1 MASNKILN
9 IPPAFIAASAG
20 NLLSPGAAP
29 ASAIGYTTSAPY
41 IIVKHIRVYNTDTVS
56 HSFSL
61 FKGAT
66 GGSTNGTQ
74 IGFAGSTPVPAGQ
87 WVDCYSQIRLDTA
100 DFLTGIADTASKLVI
115 MIAGEVG
122 LA

>member
-9 IPPAFIAASAG
+9 IEPQFLPASAG
-20 NLLSPGAAP
+20 NLLSPGLAP
-29 ASAIGYTTSAPY
+29 ASAVGYTSTTPY
-41 IIVKHIRVYNTDTVS
+41 IILKHIRVFNTDTIA

-74 IGFAGSTPVPAGQ
+74 VGFAGSTPVPAGQ
-87 WVDCYSQIRLDTA
+87 WVDCYSQIRLDST
-100 DFLTGIADTASKLVI
+100 DFLTGIADAASKLVI
-115 MIAGEVG
+115 MMAGEVG
-122 LA
+122 LS